1 MVATRLF
8 WSSVLLLALV
18 VAAPRAEPQVVVQG
32 GNIEIRM
39 VGEDMPPEMAALLG
53 RGMPPMG
60 VGTGIIVGQAFE
72 ATSGQP
78 IPGALVTLGL
88 PGVSPLRVLAD
99 GQGRFAFRALPA
111 GRYSLTAVKPGFVDG
126 AHGRRRPSG
135 PTQPVELV
143 EGERVTDATVPLW
156 RHSAITGTVVDERG
170 EPVVAATVQ
179 ALRRATVAGMPKLSP
194 GPIDQTDDRG
204 VYRIGMLEPGDY
216 VVVLP
221 SGRDGRQTIR
231 IETPAIAGLAR
242 AAATFVTASAGPV
255 RMGPDGLPIFG
266 QPESL
271 VGPAGLAPDGTPLT
285 YQTLFYPSSTT
296 PTRAATVRLGSGEER
311 GGVDFERRPVPSA
324 RVTGTLIGP
333 DGPAANVTVTL
344 LPQGSDEIT
353 SPVGAEVAR
362 SDARGRFSLDH
373 IAPGPYVLRVAQA
386 PSVRFGGGGDQ
397 EVVTGGGG
405 TFVMRTAVM
414 VGGRGGAAPPLPDE
428 PTLWAEV
435 PVSVS
440 GNTDV
445 PVTLNTGVRVSGQV
459 AFSGAA
465 DRPANDRLPA
475 IRVTL
480 DPADGRTSGMQ
491 LNLRGRIEPTGQ
503 FRTMSVPPGNYFLR
517 VDALPQGWYFRGAL
531 LGGRDVTDM
540 PLAVE
545 GEDITGVTLS
555 FTDRQTELSGSVTSP
570 DNGESANALVIV
582 FPADRGGWINYG
594 ARPRRLQ
601 STRASDT
608 GAFSFGG
615 LPPGEYFL
623 AAVRDEVAGDW
634 QQAEFLDAISTSAT
648 RVRLGEGD
656 KQTQSLRVVR

>member
-1 MVATRLF
+1 MIATRLL
-8 WSSVLLLALV
+8 VIAAALLALV
-18 VAAPRAEPQVVVQG
+18 VAAPRAQQQVVVQG
-32 GNIEIRM
+32 GNVEIRM

-60 VGTGIIVGQAFE
+60 VGTGIIVGQAYE

-99 GQGRFAFRALPA
+99 YQGRFAFRALPP

-135 PTQPVELV
+135 PSQPVELD
-143 EGERVTDATVPLW
+143 EGERVTDTTVPLW

-170 EPVVAATVQ
+170 EPVVGAMVQ
-179 ALRRATVAGMPKLSP
+179 ALRRTTVAGMPKLSP
-194 GPIDQTDDRG
+194 GPVDQTDDRG
-204 VYRIGMLEPGDY
+204 IYRIGMLEPGDY
-216 VVVLP
+216 VVALP
-221 SGRDGRQTIR
+221 SGRDGQQMFR
-231 IETPAIAGLAR
+231 IEAPAIAGVAR
-242 AAATFVTASAGPV
+242 AAFVAAGPA
-255 RMGPDGLPIFG
+255 RIGPDGVPVFD

-271 VGPAGLAPDGTPLT
+271 IGPAGLAPDGTPLT
-285 YQTLFYPSSTT
+285 YQTLFYPSATLPS
-296 PTRAATVRLGSGEER
+296 RAATVRLGSGEER
-311 GGVDFERRPVPSA
+311 GGLDFERQPVPSA
-324 RVTGTLIGP
+324 RVTGTVVGP

-344 LPQGSDEIT
+344 QPQGSDDIT
-353 SPVGAEVAR
+353 SPIGAEVTR
-362 SDARGRFSLDH
+362 SDAQGRFTIDH
-373 IAPGPYVLRVAQA
+373 VAPGPYVLRVAQA
-386 PSVRFGGGGDQ
+386 PTVRFGGGGDQ

-405 TFVMRTAVM
+405 TFVMRTAIM

-440 GNTDV
+440 GSVDV

-465 DRPANDRLPA
+465 DRPANDQLPS
-475 IRVTL
+475 IRVSL
-480 DPADGRTSGMQ
+480 DPADGRTSGLQ

-503 FRTMSVPPGNYFLR
+503 FRTMSLPPGKYFLR

-540 PLAVE
+540 PLSVE

-555 FTDRQTELSGSVTSP
+555 FTDQQTELSGSVTNP
-570 DNGESANALVIV
+570 DNDEASANALVIV
-582 FPADRGGWINYG
+582 FPTDRGGWINYG
-594 ARPRRLQ
+594 SRPRRLQ
-601 STRASDT
+601 STRVNDT
-608 GAFSFGG
+608 GAFSFTG
-615 LPPGEYFL
+615 LPPGDYFL
-623 AAVRDEVAGDW
+623 AAVRDEAAADW
-634 QQAEFLDAISTSAT
+634 QQTEFLESVSASAT

-656 KQTQSLRVVR
+656 RQVQTLRVVR